1 MMVMTRWQCSTE
13 RTRQTAKQP
22 NGLEYTC
29 PAETVA
35 NLGCRMSKTE
45 RVMNLACCLPFG
57 LSVNKMIFLSRL
69 CAGQDITILGEAHS
83 LKYVMMDTALD

>member
-1 MMVMTRWQCSTE
+1 
-13 RTRQTAKQP
+13 
-22 NGLEYTC
+22 
-29 PAETVA
+29 
-35 NLGCRMSKTE
+35 MSKTE